1 MRDEMKKYSRFIQR
15 LSVFILSW
23 VLFGFMPS
31 SIAAA
36 PKKVTLAATEYPPYY
51 GELLPNQGV
60 ITEIVRE
67 AFKHA
72 GYEVKVKFLPWKR
85 ALEMTRQ
92 GEFNALFTAW
102 YREKREQWF
111 GFSDPL
117 PIANEIGFYKRKD
130 RNISYRTLEDLRPYK
145 IGIVRGYSNPLEFE
159 QAKLDTEE
167 VTEDRLNI
175 QKLAVGRIDLAL
187 IDKIIG
193 QHIIDT
199 ELPESAQK
207 LEWLDPPLKID
218 NQYLIFSKKFGDY
231 REKIAD
237 FNRGLRQII
246 EAGIVKAIISKH
258 GFH

>member
-1 MRDEMKKYSRFIQR
+1 MKKYSRFIQR
-15 LSVFILSW
+15 VVVIILSCA
-23 VLFGFMPS
+23 LIGFVPP
-31 SIAAA
+31 SIAAV
-36 PKKVTLAATEYPPYY
+36 PKQATLAATEYPPYY

-60 ITEIVRE
+60 ITEIIRE
-67 AFKHA
+67 AFKHV
-72 GYEVKVKFLPWKR
+72 GYEVKIKFLPWKR

-92 GEFNALFTAW
+92 GEFDALYTAW
-102 YREKREQWF
+102 YREEREQWF
-111 GFSDPL
+111 GFSEPL
-117 PIANEIGFYKRKD
+117 PIANVIGFYKRKD
-130 RNISYRTLEDLRPYK
+130 RKISYRTLEDLRPYK
-145 IGIVRGYSNPLEFE
+145 IGIVRGYSNPVEFE

-207 LEWLDPPLKID
+207 LEWLNPPLKID
-218 NQYLIFSKKFGDY
+218 NQYLIFSKKCDDY
-231 REKIAD
+231 REKIED
-237 FNRGLRQII
+237 FNRGLHQII
-246 EAGIVKAIISKH
+246 EAGIVKAIIVKH

>member
-1 MRDEMKKYSRFIQR
+1 MKKYSRFIQR
-15 LSVFILSW
+15 VLGSILLYALIGIMPPSMASEPKQV
-23 VLFGFMPS
+23 VL
-31 SIAAA
+31 A
-36 PKKVTLAATEYPPYY
+36 TTEYPPYY

-60 ITEIVRE
+60 ITEIIRE

-72 GYEVKVKFLPWKR
+72 GYEVKIKFLPWKR

-102 YREKREQWF
+102 YREEREQWF

-130 RNISYRTLEDLRPYK
+130 HKISYRKIEDLRPYK
-145 IGIVRGYSNPLEFE
+145 IGTVRGYSNPAEFDKE
-159 QAKLDTEE
+159 KLDTEE

-175 QKLAVGRIDLAL
+175 QKLALGRIDLVL

-207 LEWLDPPLKID
+207 LEWLNPPLKID
-218 NQYLIFSKKFGDY
+218 NQYLMFSKKFDDY
-231 REKIAD
+231 QEEIAD

-246 EAGIVKAIISKH
+246 EAGIVKAIIAKH

>member
-1 MRDEMKKYSRFIQR
+1 MKKYSRFIQR
-15 LSVFILSW
+15 VLGSILSCA
-23 VLFGFMPS
+23 LIGLMPPN
-31 SIAAA
+31 IAATT
-36 PKKVTLAATEYPPYY
+36 KQVMLATTEYPPYY

-60 ITEIVRE
+60 ITEIIRE
-67 AFKHA
+67 AFRHA
-72 GYEVKVKFLPWKR
+72 GYEVKIKFLPWKR

-102 YREKREQWF
+102 YREDREQWF

-130 RNISYRTLEDLRPYK
+130 RKISYRTIEDLRPYK
-145 IGIVRGYSNPLEFE
+145 IGTVRGYSNPAEFDKS
-159 QAKLDTEE
+159 KLDTEE

-218 NQYLIFSKKFGDY
+218 DQYLMFSKKFDDY

-237 FNRGLRQII
+237 FNRGLHQII
-246 EAGIVKAIISKH
+246 EAGIVKAIIIKH

>member
-1 MRDEMKKYSRFIQR
+1 MKKYTRFIQR
-15 LSVFILSW
+15 VLGFILSCA
-23 VLFGFMPS
+23 LIGIMPP
-31 SIAAA
+31 SIASA
-36 PKKVTLAATEYPPYY
+36 PKQVILATTEYPPYY

-60 ITEIVRE
+60 ITEIIRE

-72 GYEVKVKFLPWKR
+72 GYEVKIKFLPWKR

-102 YREKREQWF
+102 YRKEREQWF

-117 PIANEIGFYKRKD
+117 PIVNEIGFYKRKD
-130 RNISYRTLEDLRPYK
+130 RKVSYRTIEDLQAYK
-145 IGIVRGYSNPLEFE
+145 IGIVRGYSNPAEFDR
-159 QAKLDTEE
+159 AKLDTEE

-218 NQYLIFSKKFGDY
+218 NQYLMFSKKFDDY
-231 REKIAD
+231 QEKIAD

-246 EAGIVKAIISKH
+246 EAGIVKAIIVKH

>member
-1 MRDEMKKYSRFIQR
+1 MKKYSRFNQR
-15 LSVFILSW
+15 VLGCILSCA
-23 VLFGFMPS
+23 LIGIMPPR
-31 SIAAA
+31 IASAS
-36 PKKVTLAATEYPPYY
+36 KQVILATTEYPPYY

-72 GYEVKVKFLPWKR
+72 GYEVKIKFLPWKR

-102 YREKREQWF
+102 YRKEREQWF

-117 PIANEIGFYKRKD
+117 PIVNEIGFYKRKD
-130 RNISYRTLEDLRPYK
+130 RKVSYRTIEDLQAYK
-145 IGIVRGYSNPLEFE
+145 IGIVRGYSNPAEFDR
-159 QAKLDTEE
+159 AKLDTEE

-218 NQYLIFSKKFGDY
+218 NQYLMFSKKFDDY
-231 REKIAD
+231 QEKIAD

-246 EAGIVKAIISKH
+246 EAGIVKAIIVKH

>member
-1 MRDEMKKYSRFIQR
+1 MKKYSCFIQR
-15 LSVFILSW
+15 VLGSILSCA
-23 VLFGFMPS
+23 LIGLMPPN
-31 SIAAA
+31 IAATT
-36 PKKVTLAATEYPPYY
+36 KQVMLATTEYPPYY
-51 GELLPNQGV
+51 GELLPDQGV
-60 ITEIVRE
+60 ITEIIRE

-72 GYEVKVKFLPWKR
+72 GYEVKIKFFPWKR

-102 YREKREQWF
+102 YREDREQWF

-130 RNISYRTLEDLRPYK
+130 RKISYRTIEDLRPYK
-145 IGIVRGYSNPLEFE
+145 IGTVRGYSNPAEFDK
-159 QAKLDTEE
+159 AKLDTEE

-218 NQYLIFSKKFGDY
+218 DQYLMFSKKFDDY

-237 FNRGLRQII
+237 FNRGLHQII
-246 EAGIVKAIISKH
+246 EAGIVKAIIIKH

>member
-1 MRDEMKKYSRFIQR
+1 MKKYSRFIQR
-15 LSVFILSW
+15 VLGSILSCA
-23 VLFGFMPS
+23 LIGLMPPN
-31 SIAAA
+31 IVATT
-36 PKKVTLAATEYPPYY
+36 KQVMLATTEYPPYY
-51 GELLPNQGV
+51 GELLPDQGV
-60 ITEIVRE
+60 ITEIIRE

-72 GYEVKVKFLPWKR
+72 GYEVKIKFLPWKR

-102 YREKREQWF
+102 YREDREQWF

-130 RNISYRTLEDLRPYK
+130 CKISYRTIEDLRPYK
-145 IGIVRGYSNPLEFE
+145 IGIVRGYSNPAEFDK
-159 QAKLDTEE
+159 AKLDTEE

-207 LEWLDPPLKID
+207 LDWLDPPLKID
-218 NQYLIFSKKFGDY
+218 DQYLMFSKKFDDY

-237 FNRGLRQII
+237 FNRGLHQII
-246 EAGIVKAIISKH
+246 EAGIVKAIIIKH